1 MFFTNKLLRNF
12 AGSIFALFMG
22 ASFAFASVDV
32 ETEGMEVGARGD
44 GTFLVSSP
52 TFYFDRIHGAGGIH
66 SESELWAPSKLR
78 DRLLLNRFS
87 VTPSWKPLDPSVW
100 VRTGNEVGDMIYQDV
115 LYDTDERPD
124 NRTPLLE
131 GGFRTPSFMGFWATA
146 RLFQV
151 DHYSDENSRVRRR
164 QVSDEFSF
172 FGANWPMFSTLY
184 GGLGFTNDF
193 IDASVLAGEE

>member
-87 VTPSWKPLDPSVW
+87 VTPSWNRLT
-100 VRTGNEVGDMIYQDV
+100 RRFGCV
-115 LYDTDERPD
+115 LVTK
-124 NRTPLLE
+124 LE
-131 GGFRTPSFMGFWATA
+131 
-146 RLFQV
+146 
-151 DHYSDENSRVRRR
+151 
-164 QVSDEFSF
+164 
-172 FGANWPMFSTLY
+172 
-184 GGLGFTNDF
+184 
-193 IDASVLAGEE
+193 I